1 MTVARHP
8 SSARLP
14 PAWRVP
20 ALLALRGL
28 RRNLRRSILTAA
40 AMMLGGGMLIFAFS
54 LSDGGQE
61 MWIREAARMGN
72 GHVTIEQPEFRMER
86 RIRRSLAPEVRE
98 AVADVLSSS
107 EFSPLIAAASPRLEI
122 SGLASSAAGAR
133 PVRISAIEPETEA
146 RLSSLDER
154 VIAGRFLRSGDQA
167 LAFIGEGLASSLRLK
182 PGSRLVVEAE
192 NVQGAIAPQ
201 LLRVA
206 GIFRS
211 GVPEVDRTT
220 LQVPLDVAND
230 WLGADGRVTG
240 FSLLLAH
247 SSLVP
252 STVDALERTLE
263 PIIAEGEAVVLD
275 WETVNPGLASAVAL
289 DSFSGYVIQ
298 ILLFA
303 IIAFG
308 IMNTVLM
315 SVLNRNREF
324 GILQAIG
331 LTPVQAGLIV
341 LLEGMI
347 LTLVS
352 GILGVALGTGLVW
365 FLIGDG
371 LDLTG
376 VVNNMTFSGVLLEP
390 IIVPEFR
397 PDRFVTSTCFLLAVG
412 AVASIYPAMRAAGV
426 NVIDAMKFD
435 R

>member
-1 MTVARHP
+1 
-8 SSARLP
+8 
-14 PAWRVP
+14 
-20 ALLALRGL
+20 
-28 RRNLRRSILTAA
+28 
-40 AMMLGGGMLIFAFS
+40 MMLGGSMLILAFS

-72 GHVTIEQPEFRMER
+72 GHVTIERPEFRTER
-86 RIRRSLAPEVRE
+86 RIGNSLASEVRGT
-98 AVADVLSSS
+98 VADMLSSS
-107 EFSPLIAAASPRLEI
+107 ELSLLVEAAAPRIDI

-133 PVRISAIEPETEA
+133 PVRVSAIDPVSEG
-146 RLSSLDER
+146 RLSSLDGR
-154 VIAGRFLRSGDQA
+154 TIAGRFLRSDDGA
-167 LAFIGEGLASSLRLK
+167 LAYIGEGLASSLHLK
-182 PGSRLVVEAE
+182 PGSRFVVEAE
-192 NVQGAIAPQ
+192 DTQGAIAPQ

-211 GVPEVDRTT
+211 GVPEIDQTT
-220 LQVPLDVAND
+220 LQVPLHVAD
-230 WLGADGRVTG
+230 SWLTANGRVTG

-252 STVDALERTLE
+252 STMDALERKLE
-263 PIIAEGEAVVLD
+263 PFIARGQVAVLD
-275 WETVNPGLASAVAL
+275 WETVNPALASAVAL

-298 ILLFA
+298 ILLFT

-331 LTPVQAGLIV
+331 LTPVQAGAVILI
-341 LLEGMI
+341 EGVV
-347 LTLVS
+347 LTLAS
-352 GILGVALGTGLVW
+352 GILGVALGAFVIW

-376 VVNNMTFSGVLLEP
+376 LVDDMTFSGVLLEP
-390 IIVPEFR
+390 VIVPEFR
-397 PDRFVTSTCFLLAVG
+397 LSRFVTSACFILAVG
-412 AVASIYPAMRAAGV
+412 ALASIYPAMRAAGV